1 MVLPKYRTVIFIN
14 GCFWHKHDCPR
25 FVWPSSNQDYWRP
38 KILQNVERDQKNAE
52 ELKILGWNVIT
63 IWECELKKAVRD
75 ENLNLLVEKIRNN
88 VDRDGG
94 VVTSKSRSV

>member
-1 MVLPKYRTVIFIN
+1 M
-14 GCFWHKHDCPR
+14 
-25 FVWPSSNQDYWRP
+25 
-38 KILQNVERDQKNAE
+38 QNVERDQKNAE

-63 IWECELKKAVRD
+63 IWECELKKVVRD
-75 ENLNLLVEKIRNN
+75 ENLNLLEKIRNN

>member
-1 MVLPKYRTVIFIN
+1 MR
-14 GCFWHKHDCPR
+14 
-25 FVWPSSNQDYWRP
+25 
-38 KILQNVERDQKNAE
+38 NVERDQKNAE

-63 IWECELKKAVRD
+63 IWECELKKTVRD

>member
-1 MVLPKYRTVIFIN
+1 MR
-14 GCFWHKHDCPR
+14 
-25 FVWPSSNQDYWRP
+25 
-38 KILQNVERDQKNAE
+38 NVERDQKNAE

-88 VDRDGG
+88 VDRDG
-94 VVTSKSRSV
+94 V

>member
-1 MVLPKYRTVIFIN
+1 M
-14 GCFWHKHDCPR
+14 
-25 FVWPSSNQDYWRP
+25 
-38 KILQNVERDQKNAE
+38 QNVERDQKNAE

-63 IWECELKKAVRD
+63 IWECELKKVVRD